1 MVLVVEAMKLVV
13 KMLFVV
19 VLVVEIVVFVG
30 AIVVGTGTGTGLAMR
45 GGRDIS
51 NPSKQ
56 AELSSPTP
64 AILNLF
70 IFSTAALFETP
81 TFPVAVP
88 VSGRRT
94 AGFE

>member
-1 MVLVVEAMKLVV
+1 MEVV
-13 KMLFVV
+13 
-19 VLVVEIVVFVG
+19 VVEILLVVVVVVVATLVVVMLLVVL
-30 AIVVGTGTGTGLAMR
+30 AIVVGTGTGTGLAR
-45 GGRDIS
+45 SGGRDMS

-81 TFPVAVP
+81 TFPVGVP
-88 VSGRRT
+88 VFGRRT

>member
-1 MVLVVEAMKLVV
+1 VLVV
-13 KMLFVV
+13 VV
-19 VLVVEIVVFVG
+19 VVVAVV
-30 AIVVGTGTGTGLAMR
+30 VVVVVVDGIGTGTGLASS

-51 NPSKQ
+51 KPSKQ

-64 AILNLF
+64 AIRNLF
-70 IFSTAALFETP
+70 MLSTAALFEIP

-88 VSGRRT
+88 VSGNKT

>member
-1 MVLVVEAMKLVV
+1 VEAVV
-13 KMLFVV
+13 IEMLFVV
-19 VLVVEIVVFVG
+19 VVVVAMLVVVMLLVVV
-30 AIVVGTGTGTGLAMR
+30 AMVVGTGTGTGLAES
-45 GGRDIS
+45 GGCDMS
-51 NPSKQ
+51 KPSKQ

-70 IFSTAALFETP
+70 IFSTAALLETP

-88 VSGRRT
+88 VSGKRT

>member
-1 MVLVVEAMKLVV
+1 MVKILFVMVVVVVMLAVVMLVVVV
-13 KMLFVV
+13 
-19 VLVVEIVVFVG
+19 
-30 AIVVGTGTGTGLAMR
+30 AIVVGRGTGTGLARR
-45 GGRDIS
+45 GGREIS

-70 IFSTAALFETP
+70 IFSTAALFEIP

-88 VSGRRT
+88 VSGKIT
-94 AGFE
+94 EGFE

>member
-1 MVLVVEAMKLVV
+1 MVEILFVMVVV
-13 KMLFVV
+13 VV
-19 VLVVEIVVFVG
+19 VLGVVILLVVV
-30 AIVVGTGTGTGLAMR
+30 ATLVGTGTDTGLARR

-51 NPSKQ
+51 KPSKQ

-88 VSGRRT
+88 VSGKSR